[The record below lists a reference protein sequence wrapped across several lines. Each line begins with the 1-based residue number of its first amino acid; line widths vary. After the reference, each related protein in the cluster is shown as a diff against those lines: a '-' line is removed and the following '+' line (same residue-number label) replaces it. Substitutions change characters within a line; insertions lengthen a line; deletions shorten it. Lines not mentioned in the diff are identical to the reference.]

1 MITISSVKMAT
12 QNFKEYE
19 KKNQGN
25 ITLLNI
31 HDYLIKKFKMTIL
44 RKCNVT
50 RKHRK
55 TIQQYQ

>member
-31 HDYLIKKFKMTIL
+31 HDYLIKSSK
-44 RKCNVT
+44 
-50 RKHRK
+50 
-55 TIQQYQ
+55 